1 MLRTLSCFSRP
12 PAGKRQSHQVSQSGT
27 RRRRRRWQ
35 PRPQP
40 RSSSLAARRP
50 LRQRRRRPVF
60 VQLSNSVSIRTRE
73 CECVFG
79 RSVGRRSVRY
89 LKTIIEECTKLRR
102 RERERDTPRLA
113 IGIWMLHRCCGGP
126 SDTAVEELP
135 EVRGTL
141 RAVNEDRTREYW
153 HGAERKREVVHRK
166 DRSFSWNNEE
176 YKERSE

>member
-1 MLRTLSCFSRP
+1 M
-12 PAGKRQSHQVSQSGT
+12 
-27 RRRRRRWQ
+27 
-35 PRPQP
+35 
-40 RSSSLAARRP
+40 
-50 LRQRRRRPVF
+50 
-60 VQLSNSVSIRTRE
+60 
-73 CECVFG
+73 CVWAVG
-79 RSVGRRSVRY
+79 RSTVGAVFEDDHRGVH
-89 LKTIIEECTKLRR
+89 KVAQE

>member
-27 RRRRRRWQ
+27 RRRRRRRWQ
-35 PRPQP
+35 QRPQP

-50 LRQRRRRPVF
+50 LRQRRRRRRPVF

-102 RERERDTPRLA
+102 RERERHAAFGNRNLDAASLLRWSVRYRRRRTPRGSWYSA
-113 IGIWMLHRCCGGP
+113 CG
-126 SDTAVEELP
+126 E
-135 EVRGTL
+135 
-141 RAVNEDRTREYW
+141 
-153 HGAERKREVVHRK
+153 
-166 DRSFSWNNEE
+166 
-176 YKERSE
+176 